1 MKRYAWLVML
11 TLIGCPASAW
21 AHLVNQDVGEFY
33 AGMLHPLT
41 SVEHFLPAV
50 VLGLLAGRQGLRG
63 ARWAL
68 LVFPAA
74 LIIGTWFGSDIM
86 ASPGLSQAAN
96 FVLIVALGLLLA
108 TFRNLPLV
116 AVIAGAAV
124 TGLILGWRSSID
136 MANAG
141 VSFKFIPG
149 VGATG
154 FLMMA
159 LIAPWIAQ
167 GMSTGVRKALRLAGG
182 MATLA
187 GVYWLG
193 GLLLGGQFG
202 SLRAIGLPT
211 QDSLTALVKSED
223 LSLSVMAGAFLAATV
238 WGASHALTPGHGKA
252 IVGAYLIGSRG
263 TPLHALYL
271 GLTVTTTH
279 TLGVMVLGLVALFAS
294 RYLLP
299 EQLIPW
305 LALVSGLIVVIIG
318 ATLFHKRFLAV
329 RKNNPAAHH
338 RTVHVHDDYQHH
350 HGHGHTHGH
359 DYHNNHDHDHGHDH
373 HHDHDHNHTHDHD
386 HAHTHDH
393 GDHHTHSHLPPGA
406 DGEAVTWRSLLALGV
421 SGGLLPCPAAL
432 VLLLT
437 AISIGRIGFGILL
450 VIAFSIGL
458 AAVLTAVGML
468 FIKGSLL
475 LHGFGA
481 THTLRRYA
489 PGFSA
494 LIIVVIGVFITAQ
507 AVSQL
512 MI

>member
-1 MKRYAWLVML
+1 MKRITWTVFF
-11 TLIGCPASAW
+11 TLFLFPASAW

-50 VLGLLAGRQGLRG
+50 VLGLLAGRQGLQG

-74 LIIGTWFGSDIM
+74 LILGTWLGSDIM
-86 ASPGLSQAAN
+86 ASPALSQAAN
-96 FVLIVALGLLLA
+96 FALIMVLGLLLA
-108 TFRNLPLV
+108 TFRNLPLA
-116 AVIAGAAV
+116 AVIAGAV
-124 TGLILGWRSSID
+124 MTGLILGWRSSID

-141 VSFKFIPG
+141 VGFKFIPG
-149 VGATG
+149 VGLTG

-167 GMSTGVRKALRLAGG
+167 GTSAGVQKAMRLAGG
-182 MATLA
+182 MAVLA
-187 GVYWLG
+187 GVYLLG
-193 GLLLGGQFG
+193 ALLGGEIG

-211 QDSLTALVKSED
+211 EDSLTALVRSES
-223 LSLSVMAGAFLAATV
+223 LSLPLMAGAFLAATA

-279 TLGVMVLGLVALFAS
+279 TLGVMALGLVALFAS
-294 RYLLP
+294 RFLLP
-299 EQLIPW
+299 EQLTPW
-305 LALVSGLIVVIIG
+305 LAMVSGLIVIIIG
-318 ATLFHKRFLAV
+318 ATLFYKRFMTV
-329 RKNNPAAHH
+329 RKNKTDAHH
-338 RTVHVHDDYQHH
+338 HTVHTHDDHQHH
-350 HGHGHTHGH
+350 HGH
-359 DYHNNHDHDHGHDH
+359 DHPHGHDH
-373 HHDHDHNHTHDHD
+373 HHDNDNHYDHDHTHDHE
-386 HAHTHDH
+386 HHHGHSHTRYH

-406 DGEAVTWRSLLALGV
+406 DGAAVTWRSLLALGV

-458 AAVLTAVGML
+458 AAVLTLVGML

-475 LHGFGA
+475 LRGFGA
-481 THTLRRYA
+481 TNTLRRYA
-489 PGFSA
+489 PSFSA
-494 LIIVVIGVFITAQ
+494 LVIIVIGVFITAQ
-507 AVSQL
+507 AASQL
-512 MI
+512 LA